1 MKKEKEEIKEPSSP
15 FWMATFSD
23 MVTLMMVFFILILS
37 YSTIE
42 LQKFKGA
49 MSSLKGA
56 LGMMPEM
63 GSTVPNRNLN
73 IRQKLTT
80 RLTGSTEKQAEE
92 LIKTI
97 KEMNLENSIEVDITS
112 TGVNIRVGSE
122 LLFESGRAQLKSR
135 SFPVLKEIAKLLRE
149 DVMEIEVV
157 GHTDNVP
164 INTVKYPSNWE
175 LSSARAMSVIRYF
188 HDVERIPAKKLAA
201 KGHGEHRPLVPNSN
215 ARARARNRRVEIFI
229 KHF

>member
-1 MKKEKEEIKEPSSP
+1 
-15 FWMATFSD
+15 
-23 MVTLMMVFFILILS
+23 
-37 YSTIE
+37 
-42 LQKFKGA
+42 

-56 LGMMPEM
+56 LGVMPEM
-63 GSTVPNRNLN
+63 GSTVPNRKLN
-73 IRQKLTT
+73 IRQKMTT
-80 RLTGSTEKQAEE
+80 RPSGVAEQQVEE

-97 KEMNLENSIEVDITS
+97 KEMKLENSIEVDVTS

-122 LLFESGRAQLKSR
+122 LLFGSGAAELKSKA
-135 SFPVLKEIAKLLRE
+135 FPVLKEIAKLLRD
-149 DVMEIEVV
+149 DVSEVEVV

-201 KGHGEHRPLVPNSN
+201 KGHGEHRPLLPNTSAK
-215 ARARARNRRVEIFI
+215 ARSRNRRVEIFI
-229 KHF
+229 KH